1 MSERGKKKMP
11 LKEEK
16 NLTKAHSLATGFIQC
31 RACFHG
37 NISIRN
43 VHECC
48 SERFKRL
55 QQNTCAVAN
64 QPMLDL
70 TVADFEHR
78 TRSSTFKAIQQRMSC
93 IVASCLIHLKIRQI
107 WATILQ
113 KCD

>member
-1 MSERGKKKMP
+1 MCEREKKKMP
-11 LKEEK
+11 QKEEK
-16 NLTKAHSLATGFIQC
+16 NLTKAHSLATGFVQC

-55 QQNTCAVAN
+55 QQNTCAVTN

-70 TVADFEHR
+70 TV
-78 TRSSTFKAIQQRMSC
+78 RSVRSPTFKA
-93 IVASCLIHLKIRQI
+93 V
-107 WATILQ
+107 LQ
-113 KCD
+113 HM